1 MVGAGLT
8 AVKIWNDDTVVVVVA
23 VASSRLAAWIIVAA
37 AAAFGSVFQWLDMD
51 SDERKAGVVAWVA
64 VVVFAVAVAVA
75 FVVDDAHIHFAVAI
89 LAHTDS
95 FGPRGTEEI
104 VAAERVAGERH
115 DVTERACK

>member
-1 MVGAGLT
+1 MVGADLT

-75 FVVDDAHIHFAVAI
+75 VAFVVDGCFFMRSPHN
-89 LAHTDS
+89 
-95 FGPRGTEEI
+95 FGAWKSKHHHHHE
-104 VAAERVAGERH
+104 
-115 DVTERACK
+115 